1 MTVNPVRYLFAITLV
16 FAVAGGTRGW
26 SQDSVK
32 PKDEALDS
40 LIEKLANPDA
50 KQDSKPVKRAEA
62 CQARIHQRPGFGEA
76 QDQSCHAVAQA
87 RIRERVH

>member
-50 KQDSKPVKRAEA
+50 KQDSKPVKKGRT
-62 CQARIHQRPGFGEA
+62 CQA
-76 QDQSCHAVAQA
+76 
-87 RIRERVH
+87 